1 MPHAATR
8 NPMDGDTVKGN
19 SAEDVSVPSNGVSI
33 VNGQAIADGAL
44 VSVRDR
50 GLTLADGIFETMR
63 VRQGR
68 VFQLEQHLARLE
80 QGLSVLRIA
89 DVGDLRST
97 VVDAVARFGESDAS
111 VRLTVTRG
119 VGSAGLLPPSHG
131 VPTVIVTVGPLPAF
145 SPDLYE
151 LGLTAHVPRGRR
163 NPRAATAGLKTLSYT
178 DAIVGLLDAQAQ
190 GADEALFLDV
200 DGHCSEASAS
210 NLFVWTGETLVTPP
224 VSCGAL
230 PGITRATVLEIATAM
245 GLEALERPC
254 TLDEVLAS
262 EEAFLTSSLRG
273 IAPLVRIDGHAIGP
287 GRPGPVT
294 RRVSTAHAQM
304 LERAT
309 SGG

>member
-1 MPHAATR
+1 MTATR
-8 NPMDGDTVKGN
+8 NSVDGDR
-19 SAEDVSVPSNGVSI
+19 AEGVSGPGNGVSI
-33 VNGQAIADGAL
+33 VNGQMMADGAL

-50 GLTLADGIFETMR
+50 GLTLADGLFETMR

-68 VFQLEQHLARLE
+68 VFQLERHLARLE
-80 QGLSVLRIA
+80 QGLAVLRIP
-89 DVGDLRST
+89 DVGDLRPT
-97 VVDAVARFGESDAS
+97 VLDAVARFGAADAS
-111 VRLTVTRG
+111 VRVTVTRG
-119 VGSAGLLPPSHG
+119 VGSGGLLPPSHA

-145 SPDLYE
+145 SSDLYE

-178 DAIVGLLDAQAQ
+178 DAIVGLLDAQTQ

-273 IAPLVRIDGHAIGP
+273 IAPLVRIDGHAIGQ

-294 RRVSTAHAQM
+294 RRMSSAHAQ
-304 LERAT
+304 LLDRQTA
-309 SGG
+309 GV

>member
-1 MPHAATR
+1 MAGYRETGDRSCLPTACWEGPGLR
-8 NPMDGDTVKGN
+8 N
-19 SAEDVSVPSNGVSI
+19 AESGPGK
-33 VNGQAIADGAL
+33 
-44 VSVRDR
+44 DR
-50 GLTLADGIFETMR
+50 
-63 VRQGR
+63 
-68 VFQLEQHLARLE
+68 
-80 QGLSVLRIA
+80 LR
-89 DVGDLRST
+89 
-97 VVDAVARFGESDAS
+97 
-111 VRLTVTRG
+111 
-119 VGSAGLLPPSHG
+119 AGLG
-131 VPTVIVTVGPLPAF
+131 Q
-145 SPDLYE
+145 PDKAVVLE
-151 LGLTAHVPRGRR
+151 G
-163 NPRAATAGLKTLSYT
+163 
-178 DAIVGLLDAQAQ
+178 Q

-294 RRVSTAHAQM
+294 RRVSTAHQQL

-309 SGG
+309 SGL